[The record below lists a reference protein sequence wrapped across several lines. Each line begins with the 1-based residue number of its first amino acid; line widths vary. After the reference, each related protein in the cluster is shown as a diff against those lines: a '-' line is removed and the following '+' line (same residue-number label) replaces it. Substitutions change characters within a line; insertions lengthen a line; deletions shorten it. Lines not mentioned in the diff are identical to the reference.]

1 VGTKSDGDIEEDEV
15 VRFMQACA
23 LSARE
28 GVLLRS
34 LTTVIST
41 FGTAASRSGGS
52 ATAVILCFDCLH
64 NGISLYVNVYDD
76 DQLHSS

>member
-1 VGTKSDGDIEEDEV
+1 MGTKSDGDIEEDEV

-34 LTTVIST
+34 LTTVYRRLVLLPL
-41 FGTAASRSGGS
+41 GVVNLYALTAYIASPSMPTLMMMANFIR
-52 ATAVILCFDCLH
+52 CDE
-64 NGISLYVNVYDD
+64 ND
-76 DQLHSS
+76 

>member
-1 VGTKSDGDIEEDEV
+1 MGTKSDGDIEEDEV

-41 FGTAASRSGGS
+41 FGTAASRSGES
-52 ATAVILCFDCLH
+52 LCFDCLH
-64 NGISLYVNVYDD
+64 SISLYANAHDD
-76 DQLHSS
+76 GQLHSL